1 VSALEQ
7 SSAVPPS
14 ALSVWRF
21 FAGWLAALRPR
32 WDAALHCPEV
42 DRDPRL
48 KIICGCLLLYFQMTF
63 SAWREQAAALS
74 TLGNELFNYAPAPLL
89 ENFRWL
95 VFMDHFQTQ
104 TWLYAQGML
113 ALLGLF
119 SLFLLPSSRLA
130 VGLLGWLFVN
140 KVYFYVTDFRL
151 FSNFHHFH
159 LLYTLVF
166 LISADKL
173 RFFRGALVVSYF
185 LSGLVKL
192 TPSWLFGE
200 YFNALPEKLPLLPK
214 LDWLVTAA
222 SISVI
227 ALEFL
232 GPLCWFTRLRW
243 LRRLSFG
250 AFLGFHLYSGVIVG
264 FWYTTLM
271 LPLVAAAFL
280 GFKEPLHAGYQ
291 FARRHLATFGIFII
305 ALCGGFYPLFIPG
318 DVRLTGEGRY
328 FGLFMFDANHAV
340 RFQARIRKGD
350 QMWVVQ
356 VYRRWQHEHAPE
368 TLDSGIRAARYR
380 DQLLVETFEVNG
392 PIRDDGE
399 IIFNPDYFTAA
410 RMRISG
416 DPYLYYFYAREL
428 VRRHQPDRVSIRLDR
443 RLDGHP
449 EFVTLLNIPD
459 FAALNPTYR
468 SFTRNEWI
476 QLPGPESPSTYRWP

>member
-1 VSALEQ
+1 MALR
-7 SSAVPPS
+7 
-14 ALSVWRF
+14 RF
-21 FAGWLAALRPR
+21 TAGWLNLFRARL
-32 WDAALHCPEV
+32 DAAFHGQEV
-42 DRDPRL
+42 DHDPRL
-48 KIICGCLLLYFQMTF
+48 KIICGCLLFYFHMTF
-63 SAWREQAAALS
+63 NAWREQAVSLS
-74 TLGNELFNYAPAPLL
+74 TLGNEVFNYAPAPLL

-95 VFMDHFQTQ
+95 IFMDQFQTQ

-113 ALLGLF
+113 ALFGLF
-119 SLFLLPSSRLA
+119 SLFYLRSSRVAL
-130 VGLLGWLFVN
+130 GLLGWLFVN
-140 KVYFYVTDFRL
+140 KVYFYMADFRL

-166 LISADKL
+166 LISSDKL

-214 LDWLVTAA
+214 LDWLVTTATV
-222 SISVI
+222 SVI
-227 ALEFL
+227 VLEFL
-232 GPLCWFTRLRW
+232 GPLCWFTRVRW
-243 LRRLSFG
+243 LRGLSFG
-250 AFLGFHLYSGVIVG
+250 AFIVFHLYSGVIVG

-280 GFKEPLHAGYQ
+280 GFKEPLHAGYR
-291 FARRHLATFGIFII
+291 FTRRHLATFGIFTI
-305 ALCGGFYPLFIPG
+305 ALCGGFYHLFIPG

-340 RFQARIRKGD
+340 RFQVRIRKGD

-356 VYRRWQHEHAPE
+356 VYRRWWHAHAPE
-368 TLDSGIRAARYR
+368 ALDSGIRSARYR
-380 DQLLVETFEVNG
+380 DERLEETFEVNG
-392 PIRDDGE
+392 PIRDGGE

-410 RMRISG
+410 RMRIGG
-416 DPYLYYFYAREL
+416 DPYLYYFYTREL

-459 FAALNPTYR
+459 FADLDPSYN

-476 QLPGPESPSTYRWP
+476 QLPGPDSPAAYRWP